1 MLESCITGWPA
12 IPMEKKKEE
21 KEKNMMSDEED
32 GEEEWGVVTNLR
44 PLSMRDD

>member
-1 MLESCITGWPA
+1 MKKN
-12 IPMEKKKEE
+12 EKT
-21 KEKNMMSDEED
+21 MSDEED